1 MGTFIHKLFC
11 TYLMLVQK
19 AYHISFLLIL
29 VTRLFVWISP
39 CPTVPVTIATKLG
52 RMVTNLERLLAMLL
66 YPFITWSCEIL

>member
-11 TYLMLVQK
+11 TYLLLVQK

-29 VTRLFVWISP
+29 VTRLFVWINP
-39 CPTVPVTIATKLG
+39 CPTVPVTIANKLG

-66 YPFITWSCEIL
+66 YPFITWSCVIL